1 MVLQMTSIF
10 ILFSFVNR
18 IFCYLVSRLPNQ
30 IHIELSLS
38 NFKKHETQLPLEVFK
53 LLQVWTW
60 PEKDIETE
68 TQPIP
73 INRRGVVILSLW
85 VSKLGRSPNKIEI
98 TDILN

>member
-10 ILFSFVNR
+10 ILFPFVNR

-30 IHIELSLS
+30 IHFELSLS

-53 LLQVWTW
+53 ILQVWTW
-60 PEKDIETE
+60 LEKKDIE

-73 INRRGVVILSLW
+73 INRCGVVILSLW
-85 VSKLGRSPNKIEI
+85 VSKSGRSPNKIEV
-98 TDILN
+98 TDILH